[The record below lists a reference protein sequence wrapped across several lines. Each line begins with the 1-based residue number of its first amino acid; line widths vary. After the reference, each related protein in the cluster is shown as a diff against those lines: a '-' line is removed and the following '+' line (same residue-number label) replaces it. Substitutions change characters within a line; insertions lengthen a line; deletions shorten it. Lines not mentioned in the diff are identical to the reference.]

1 MFRVYAFSLCLLAP
15 VLLLAQAPADAKK
28 PRNRLAK
35 ETSPYLRMH
44 AHNPTDWYPW
54 GPEAFAKAKKE
65 NKLVFL
71 SIGYSSCFWC
81 HVMERESFNRDD
93 VAKVLNDNFVC
104 IKVDREERPDIDHI
118 YMTALQTTSGRGGW
132 PLSMFLLPDGRPLFG
147 GTYWPREDKT
157 VDDETVPGF
166 LTILR
171 NIRKLY
177 LEKRDDL
184 EKAAEQVSSATT
196 RSLDGAAAFGLAV
209 VALDRKLLAET
220 VDSLKEEFDPEFGG
234 FGAPSRNYRGPKF
247 PMAARLEFL
256 LSQATRTKND
266 ALLKMVTL
274 TLDHMARGGIYD
286 HLGGGFHRYSTER
299 TWLVPHFEKM
309 LYDNAQ
315 LVELYAQAYRATKS
329 PLYKRVVNETLDYV
343 KREMTSPEWA
353 FYSSQDAETD
363 HEEGRFYVWTPKELA
378 DALPD
383 VAELAFARSVYGA
396 NEKPNFEKKYHILHR
411 QKSMADLCKE
421 LKMAEPDIERKLE
434 PLRKKLFDARGQR
447 DRPFRNDIALTAWS
461 GLMIGAYASAGDIL
475 GEKAYIETA
484 SAAARHVLKH
494 QKTADGR
501 LLRTYGAA
509 PGKAAAAAGPAYLED
524 YAFLVHGLINLH
536 DATKDKLW
544 LDEAIALTDTMV
556 RFHGDEKRGGYFI
569 TANDHEKLFARA
581 KDQHDGATPSG
592 NSVAVRN
599 LVRLWQAT
607 GNDRFRAEGDKGFR
621 FFAGSLKS
629 YGPSL
634 TTLATA
640 LDLSLEVQASKK

>member
-1 MFRVYAFSLCLLAP
+1 MVRLFSLSLCLLFP
-15 VLLLAQAPADAKK
+15 VLLSAQAPGEVKK

-81 HVMERESFNRDD
+81 HVMERESFNRED
-93 VAKVLNDNFVC
+93 VAKVLNENYVC

-157 VDDETVPGF
+157 VDGETVPGF
-166 LTILR
+166 LTVLR
-171 NIRKLY
+171 DVRKVF
-177 LEKRDDL
+177 LEKREEI
-184 EKAAEQVSSATT
+184 EKAAEEVSNATT
-196 RSLDGAAAFGLAV
+196 RSLDGAGAFGQAV
-209 VALDRKLLAET
+209 VALDRKLLGET
-220 VDSLKEEFDPEFGG
+220 VDSLKVEFDPEFGG
-234 FGAPSRNYRGPKF
+234 FGAPSRGFRGPKF
-247 PMAARLEFL
+247 PMPARLEFL
-256 LSQATRTKND
+256 LSQATRNKDN
-266 ALLKMVTL
+266 ALLKMVAL
-274 TLDHMARGGIYD
+274 TLDHMADGGIYD

-309 LYDNAQ
+309 LYDNSQ
-315 LVELYAQAYRATKS
+315 LVELYSQAYRATKKAH
-329 PLYKRVVNETLDYV
+329 YKRVVDETLEYV

-378 DALPD
+378 AALPD
-383 VAELAFARSVYGA
+383 AAALDFVLRVYGA
-396 NEKPNFEKKYHILHR
+396 DEKPNFEKKYHILHR
-411 QKSMADLCKE
+411 QKSLVDLIRE
-421 LKMAEPDIERKLE
+421 LKMSEADIERKLE
-434 PLRKKLFDARGQR
+434 PLKKTLFDVRGRR
-447 DRPFRNDIALTAWS
+447 DRPFRNEIAITAWS
-461 GLMIGAYASAGDIL
+461 GLMIGAYATAGEVF
-475 GEKAYIETA
+475 GEKSYIDTA
-484 SAAARHVLKH
+484 ISAARHVLKN

-509 PGKAAAAAGPAYLED
+509 PGKASAAAGPAYLED
-524 YAFLVHGLINLH
+524 YAFLAHGLLNLH
-536 DATKDKLW
+536 DATKDKRW
-544 LDEAIALTDTMV
+544 LDEAIALTDVMV
-556 RFHGDEKRGGYFI
+556 RFHSEEKRGGYFI

-607 GNDRFRAEGDKGFR
+607 GHERFRTEADKGFR
-621 FFAGSLKS
+621 YFAGSLKS
-629 YGPSL
+629 YGPSQ

-640 LDLSLEVQASKK
+640 LDLYLEVQANRK